1 MDYAIGDERFADR
14 GIGTRMLWVWMAGAR
29 RRYPDVRSYFSSPDH
44 RNGASLRVLE
54 KVGFVR
60 GAWFDEPGR
69 DRFGIHP
76 RGLHARRR
84 RGDRV
89 VAGRACRR
97 LSDMMCT

>member
-69 DRFGIHP
+69 DGSASTHV
-76 RGLHARRR
+76 G
-84 RGDRV
+84 
-89 VAGRACRR
+89 
-97 LSDMMCT
+97 CTLDVGAVIG